1 MASKVYW
8 KGLILVATLLKSY
21 IQRNQ
26 LKLQANLTEPQYTC
40 VLALL
45 NAVLECLA
53 VLPVNTPTA

>member
-26 LKLQANLTEPQYTC
+26 LKLQQNLTAPQYTC
-40 VLALL
+40 VVALL
-45 NAVLECLA
+45 DAVLECLA
-53 VLPVNTPTA
+53 VLPANELSP